1 MQASLFF
8 VKGERQADDPASVKE
23 RGLVVYGE
31 ALAVDD
37 DRGPSSRTYPDEKS
51 RIWRLEW
58 SGPRSE
64 FESLLQAPH
73 WDHRKGEIRFS
84 LGLSQ
89 RPPLISLPAASLNS
103 AGYDA
108 DLLPVAATGSP
119 VHAFVCTRKS
129 QLAAAVAAACK
140 EEDIAIKVME
150 RLRDLTGRDLLRRH
164 VGMFGDVYLVERK
177 RGTNA
182 EPVRW
187 NVPSD
192 PDGTVG
198 RVVVEINEAAVGDSL
213 TINLRVYGADSIVVD
228 DLVLQWRRG
237 MNPCCEIPLNQEVGG
252 AWLRAWDE
260 RGRLVAESAHYLL
273 REVQLSCVVSSGAV
287 RLRDKLTQKT
297 ERALQGGAASTE
309 TLDQLAAVPQETA
322 IRTSVAIPDAEP
334 WSTVRFSAAE
344 AVHQHIPAPAEENT
358 YFHAGP
364 EGRAQAIVEL
374 VRRIRGANAA
384 ILVDPYFDADG
395 GMALVHRL
403 AGADVPVTILTWLK
417 DNETLVAP
425 LRAGIQLANKNRLLP
440 RRLEIFQLPGKQ
452 PFHDRFLWLSGEG
465 TLRIDML
472 SNSLSGAAKDHPLVI
487 AKLSDEVARSVA
499 RDVRKSLA
507 DARARGRRLWP
518 EDPGGTS
525 LPQTDAGPRPGST
538 ELFAGWKVVV
548 SLVAKKAAGS
558 DEECISNACE
568 DGLMVR
574 DAGGIRWQFRGS
586 LAEAVRDGL
595 HRLLVE
601 RVSEIGSTLCLMGEA
616 EARGALVTP
625 AEAANVLGTAF
636 GAEASTGAIFDY
648 LRASF
653 APPATGRQ
661 RGLVEFCFRSDPSM
675 DLAQAAFLARNCRMR
690 ELTGWPHLW
699 GREFA
704 FLVLAHLDP
713 RGATALS
720 EELQDMTL
728 LAVAAGEFYDRFRGL
743 NAVAE
748 AMVHARSPFLRAL
761 GAQLLVVPRPRGLG
775 NHWIQAPDNAV
786 EGARVLRELGIPPA
800 ELVAYLVLWT
810 RGIEEDRR
818 REQLADVLLTELIR
832 PELEAECRD
841 KALYS
846 CLVHSTWVFPLV
858 QVRIALSNQPS
869 ASTVCES
876 LLRVL
881 GRWLDVAESDHSQ
894 LSIDRSYLPVLQAFA
909 YSVDRVAR
917 ESGSSSI
924 AVLHAAVLLENK
936 LKLTRPVSPL
946 GPRPGRV
953 AAVHALGCIYIC
965 SVLSESE
972 DLREH
977 GRKEGKALLDT
988 FAGDLSGALREI
1000 LNEFANEVEAA
1011 DDRAE
1016 IS

>member
-8 VKGERQADDPASVKE
+8 VKGERQVGDPASIKE
-23 RGLVVYGE
+23 RALVVYGE
-31 ALAVDD
+31 ALAGDD
-37 DRGPSSRTYPDEKS
+37 SRVPSSRTYCEGSKLY
-51 RIWRLEW
+51 RLEW
-58 SGPRSE
+58 LGPRSE
-64 FESLLQAPH
+64 FESLLRASY
-73 WDHRKGEIRFS
+73 WDHPKGEIRFS

-119 VHAFVCTRKS
+119 VHVFVCTQKS
-129 QLAAAVAAACK
+129 HLAAAVAAACK

-177 RGTNA
+177 RGTDA

-187 NVPSD
+187 NVPND
-192 PDGTVG
+192 PDGTAG
-198 RVVVEINEAAVGDSL
+198 RVVVEINEAAVGDNL
-213 TINLRVYGADSIVVD
+213 MINLRVYGADSIVVD
-228 DLVLQWRRG
+228 DLVLQWSRG
-237 MNPCCEIPLNQEVGG
+237 MKPCCEISLNQEVGG
-252 AWLRAWDE
+252 VWLRAWDG
-260 RGRLVAESAHYLL
+260 RGCLVAESAHYLL
-273 REVQLSCVVSSGAV
+273 REVQLSCLVSSGAV
-287 RLRDKLTQKT
+287 RLRDKLTEKT
-297 ERALQGGAASTE
+297 ERALQGRAGSAE
-309 TLDQLAAVPQETA
+309 ILNQLAVVPQGTA

-344 AVHQHIPAPAEENT
+344 AVHQLIPAPAEENA
-358 YFHAGP
+358 YFRAGP

-374 VRRIRGANAA
+374 VRRIRGANEA
-384 ILVDPYFDADG
+384 ILVDPYFDAEG

-403 AGADVPVTILTWLK
+403 AGADVPVTILTWLQ
-417 DNETLVAP
+417 DAETPVAL
-425 LRAGIQLANKNRLLP
+425 LRAGIQLANKEKLLP
-440 RRLEIFQLPGKQ
+440 RRLEILQLPGKQ
-452 PFHDRFLWLSGEG
+452 PFHDRFLLLSGDG
-465 TLRIDML
+465 TLKIDML
-472 SNSLSGAAKDHPLVI
+472 SNSLSGLARNHPLVI
-487 AKLSDEVARSVA
+487 ARLSDEVARSVA
-499 RDVRKSLA
+499 RDVQKSLA
-507 DARARGRRLWP
+507 DARGRGRRLWP

-525 LPQTDAGPRPGST
+525 LQQTDAGPRPESA

-548 SLVAKKAAGS
+548 SIVAKGAVGS
-558 DEECISNACE
+558 DEECISKACE
-568 DGLMVR
+568 AGLMVLQ
-574 DAGGIRWQFRGS
+574 DAGGIRWQFHGG
-586 LAEAVRDGL
+586 LAEAVRDGF

-616 EARGALVTP
+616 EARGALVDP
-625 AEAANVLGTAF
+625 AGAADTLRTAF

-704 FLVLAHLDP
+704 ILVLAHLDP

-748 AMVHARSPFLRAL
+748 AMVQARSPFLRAL

-775 NHWIQAPDNAV
+775 NHWIQAPDNVV

-810 RGIEEDRR
+810 RGIEDDRR
-818 REQLADVLLTELIR
+818 REQLADVLLIELIR
-832 PELEAECRD
+832 PELEGECRD

-858 QVRIALSNQPS
+858 QARIALSNQPS

-881 GRWLDVAESDHSQ
+881 GRWLDVAESDDSQ

-917 ESGSSSI
+917 ESGSTSI
-924 AVLHAAVLLENK
+924 AVLHEAVLLENK

-946 GPRPGRV
+946 AQRPGRV

-965 SVLSESE
+965 SLLSESE

-977 GRKEGKALLDT
+977 GRKEGKALLDAFT
-988 FAGDLSGALREI
+988 DDLPAALREI
-1000 LNEFANEVEAA
+1000 LNEFANGAEATGG
-1011 DDRAE
+1011 RAE
-1016 IS
+1016 TS